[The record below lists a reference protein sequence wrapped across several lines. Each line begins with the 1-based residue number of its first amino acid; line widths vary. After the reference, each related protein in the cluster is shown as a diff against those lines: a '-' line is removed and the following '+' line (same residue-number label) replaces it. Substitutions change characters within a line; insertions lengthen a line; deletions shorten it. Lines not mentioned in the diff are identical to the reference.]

1 MRAMWRLVV
10 LAGLISGCAVAVDT
24 PPEPALPVPFETV
37 WAETIHRGD
46 LISLVPGTGAYD
58 YLAATIEPL
67 AGDRPV
73 VDVRAFPKVADDAIV
88 FEQAI
93 AAAHRAGFSSADLEG
108 GALTFG
114 LWGAGFTRL
123 HSFVYV
129 SYEGIHLPIEILGG
143 ANACAYGRVIDNLL
157 TYTTSNI
164 ERDARALY
172 VAIQTWLAAHPGGDA
187 VVASHSYG
195 GAVAEYLAFEL
206 PTIAGRSGPLAD
218 DAQIGL
224 TIAAGVPALVVGYA
238 FAGPSFRTLDDRAL
252 YEIDRP
258 DDPVHA
264 MNPSGNPDGHQYD
277 ILIGDAYLGSYAGAY
292 GITTTELSCRGVPGA
307 CPLP

>member
-1 MRAMWRLVV
+1 MLHRRTMWRLVL
-10 LAGLISGCAVAVDT
+10 LASGCAVAVEP
-24 PPEPALPVPFETV
+24 PPEPPLPVPIETV
-37 WAETIHRGD
+37 WTDTIHAGD
-46 LISLVPGTGAYD
+46 LIALVPGTGSYD
-58 YLAATIEPL
+58 FLPATIEPL
-67 AGDRPV
+67 SGEQPV

-93 AAAHRAGFSSADLEG
+93 AAAHRAGFSNADLEA

-129 SYEGIHLPIEILGG
+129 SYDGIHLPIEILGG
-143 ANACAYGRVIDNLL
+143 ASACAHGRVVDNLL
-157 TYTTSNI
+157 SYTTANI
-164 ERDARALY
+164 EHDARALY
-172 VAIQTWLAAHPGGDA
+172 VAIQTWLAAHPGGNA

-206 PTIAGRSGPLAD
+206 PTIAERLGPLANG
-218 DAQIGL
+218 ATIPF
-224 TIAAGVPALVVGYA
+224 TIAAGVPALVVGYQ
-238 FAGPSFRTLDDRAL
+238 FAGPSFRTLDGRAL

-277 ILIGDAYLGSYAGAY
+277 ILIGDAYLGRYAGAY
-292 GITTTELSCRGVPGA
+292 GITTTELSCRGVPGE

>member
-1 MRAMWRLVV
+1 MWRLVLSAA
-10 LAGLISGCAVAVDT
+10 LASGCVVAVDA
-24 PPEPALPVPFETV
+24 PPEPPLPVPIETA
-37 WAETIHRGD
+37 WLESIHRGD
-46 LISLVPGTGAYD
+46 LIALVPGTGSYD
-58 YLAATIEPL
+58 YLPATIEPL

-88 FEQAI
+88 FEQGI
-93 AAAHRAGFSSADLEG
+93 AAARRAGLSSADLEA

-123 HSFVYV
+123 HSFIYV

-143 ANACAYGRVIDNLL
+143 ASACAYGRVIDNLL
-157 TYTTSNI
+157 NYTTSSI
-164 ERDARALY
+164 ERDALALY
-172 VAIQTWLAAHPGGDA
+172 GAIQTWTAAHPGGNV

-206 PTIAGRSGPLAD
+206 PTIEERSGPLAA

-238 FAGPSFRTLDDRAL
+238 FAGPSFRTLDGRRL

-277 ILIGDAYLGSYAGAY
+277 ILIGDAYLGRYAGAY
-292 GITTTELSCRGVPGA
+292 GVTTTELSCRGVPGA
-307 CPLP
+307 CPLQ